1 MSRPFLRG
9 VYCGIAV
16 VSPSICIFTHSSAET
31 SSPGCV
37 VLRESYARQQTHR
50 QGLCGSGGV
59 SRFDGITISR
69 SHYNTTTMW
78 RYPTSQFGIRITT
91 HVLPTT
97 FVCSVPFRLERAPQ
111 ESITAG
117 CFKFEVVLPYSV
129 RCDSEFHFQGTYVET
144 EMPLTTASFVFYKN
158 SAGN

>member
-1 MSRPFLRG
+1 MYFYPFIRG
-9 VYCGIAV
+9 DFFTGMCGVTRVIC
-16 VSPSICIFTHSSAET
+16 SPTNPSTGSLWIWWRVTIRRDHDLAKPLQLHDHVAASDFSIRDTNH
-31 SSPGCV
+31 
-37 VLRESYARQQTHR
+37 H
-50 QGLCGSGGV
+50 
-59 SRFDGITISR
+59 
-69 SHYNTTTMW
+69 
-78 RYPTSQFGIRITT
+78 

-117 CFKFEVVLPYSV
+117 CFKFEGVLPYSV

-144 EMPLTTASFVFYKN
+144 EMPLTTPSFVFYKN